1 MGYLQDE
8 VVLGVVYARQ
18 GEVVAAERLG
28 YMLEE
33 AFGGIADDC
42 GEEIVYATLGSVASS
57 SVRDLVNVIVKED
70 EASRIRLAELWNTAR
85 TEKGIDEASLLAYVD
100 QTAQLLDESQTLNF
114 LRWKIMNEKIQ
125 QNPVIH
131 GSYEAEVE
139 AIKTYLKQRLPKMDY
154 LIGK

>member
-1 MGYLQDE
+1 
-8 VVLGVVYARQ
+8 
-18 GEVVAAERLG
+18 
-28 YMLEE
+28 
-33 AFGGIADDC
+33 
-42 GEEIVYATLGSVASS
+42 
-57 SVRDLVNVIVKED
+57 
-70 EASRIRLAELWNTAR
+70 
-85 TEKGIDEASLLAYVD
+85 VD
-100 QTAQLLDESQTLNF
+100 QTAELLDESQTLNF